1 MSGSDARD
9 VRAGRRTDDG
19 TVTLALEGLTVRYGS
34 VPAVTDVDLVVPD
47 GRVTAIMGPSGC
59 GKSTLLRAIAGL
71 ERPSVGRI
79 TYGGRDLARVPV
91 HHRGFGLMFQ
101 DYVLFPHLDVAGNV
115 AFGLRMQGLSPAAV
129 RARVADVL
137 ALVGLV
143 GYEGRSVGQLSGGEQ
158 QRVGLARS
166 LAPAPRLLMLDEPL
180 GALDR
185 ALRERLLVELREL
198 FDRLGIAILYVTHD
212 QEEAFAVADRVVV
225 MRAGRVEQEGP
236 AEEVWRRPATDF
248 VARFL
253 GFVNIGRATVEGE
266 PGRAVAVTEWGR
278 LPVADDAPRG
288 DRQVVL
294 RPGGFLPAPGRP
306 IVRDAEG
313 DGSAAADDEPA
324 TETVGE
330 AGEIGVIEGVVEAR
344 TFRGDHFLLRVRPA
358 SGGPLEIAAAWAPVP
373 RVGDRV
379 RLAVRPEDVIVL
391 GHDEP
396 AAPC

>member
-1 MSGSDARD
+1 MSTREE
-9 VRAGRRTDDG
+9 RAGRRADDG
-19 TVTLALEGLTVRYGS
+19 AVTLALEGLTVRYGS
-34 VPAVTDVDLVVPD
+34 VAAVADVDLLVPD

-79 TYGGRDLARVPV
+79 TYGGRDLARVPA

-129 RARVADVL
+129 RARVAEVL

-143 GYEGRSVGQLSGGEQ
+143 GYGGRSVSQLSGGEQ

-198 FDRLGIAILYVTHD
+198 FDRLGIAIIYVTHD

-236 AEEVWRRPATDF
+236 AEEVWRQPATEF

-253 GFVNIGRATVEGE
+253 GFVNIGRATVEGA
-266 PGRAVAVTEWGR
+266 PGWAVAVTEWGR
-278 LPVADDAPRG
+278 LPVAADAPRG

-306 IVRDAEG
+306 IVRDAAAG
-313 DGSAAADDEPA
+313 GSGAADAPA
-324 TETVGE
+324 SDSAGG
-330 AGEIGVIEGVVEAR
+330 AGELGVIEGIVEAR

-358 SGGPLEIAAAWAPVP
+358 SGGPLEIAAAWVPVP
-373 RVGDRV
+373 RTGDRV
-379 RLAVRPEDVIVL
+379 RLAVRPEHVIVL
-391 GHDEP
+391 
-396 AAPC
+396 